1 MPQVRLSSLT
11 SSRMEGAR
19 MDSSWLDSSKMDFL
33 RLGSEETPRTREAA
47 KLLQHLE
54 DEAVATWWERCV
66 DTTIAC
72 RSYSRTSI
80 EDLFGLPSG
89 ALGAHG
95 SLGGCWDIGV
105 DRLDLV
111 LDKPRTSASSNRLTV
126 PVKVTLT

>member
-1 MPQVRLSSLT
+1 MVGRA
-11 SSRMEGAR
+11 G
-19 MDSSWLDSSKMDFL
+19 FL

-95 SLGGCWDIGV
+95 FLKGRWDIGV
-105 DRLDLV
+105 DRLDRPH
-111 LDKPRTSASSNRLTV
+111 KPRASASPNKLTV
-126 PVKVTLT
+126 PQVTLTLTFNFNSSIVQYGPWPIGLY